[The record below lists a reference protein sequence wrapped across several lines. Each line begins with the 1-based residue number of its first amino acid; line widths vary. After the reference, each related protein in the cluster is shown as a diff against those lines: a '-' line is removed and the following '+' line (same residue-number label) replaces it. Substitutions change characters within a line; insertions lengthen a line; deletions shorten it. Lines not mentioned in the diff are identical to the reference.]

1 MSNPAERVKASGNEY
16 FKKGKID
23 AAIEAYSECIALDP
37 TNAVYRTNRALCH
50 RNKGDSLAVRT
61 EPLEQ

>member
-23 AAIEAYSECIALDP
+23 AAIEAYSECIALDRP
-37 TNAVYRTNRALCH
+37 TPSTARTARSATATRATP
-50 RNKGDSLAVRT
+50 S
-61 EPLEQ
+61 P